1 MNLSDIKANEW
12 TTQNLSNELKD
23 KLIEFLISCRLKLAY
38 YSIALNCVI
47 TVKIRGGPYICS
59 VLILDYIHI
68 KQNTKTY
75 LKTNEYTLVYSKYVN
90 QTPVRS

>member
-1 MNLSDIKANEW
+1 MNLSDIKVNEW

-47 TVKIRGGPYICS
+47 TVKIRGGPYIYMFCINFR
-59 VLILDYIHI
+59 LHWYKAKYKNILKNKWVHI
-68 KQNTKTY
+68 S
-75 LKTNEYTLVYSKYVN
+75 L
-90 QTPVRS
+90 